1 MNEKPLSPRQQ
12 KKRTRILDAALKVFS
27 RSGYSG
33 ASMDMIAETAEVSKP
48 TLYMYFGSKEQLFE
62 SMMLA
67 CRDAMLEAF
76 LDPSGNMVED
86 LHAFAWRY
94 ADAVMDANMLS
105 LARLIIGESQRFPE
119 IGRAY
124 QKAGPDRLLQGIII
138 YLEDQKQKGRLC
150 FDDGELAAE
159 DFWALILS
167 APRNKALHIPDEVPG
182 KAAIRRY
189 VENGLKVFLKAYSAN
204 PESDI
209 RQLKKLSEKPRSG
222 GNKRVKKGD

>member
-12 KKRTRILDAALKVFS
+12 KKRARILDAALKVFS
-27 RSGYSG
+27 QSGYSG
-33 ASMDMIAETAEVSKP
+33 ASMDAIAETAEVSKP

-62 SMMLA
+62 NMMLA
-67 CRDAMLEAF
+67 RRDAMLEAF
-76 LDPSGNMVED
+76 LDPSGNMVDD

-94 ADAVMDANMLS
+94 ADAVMDKNMLS

-138 YLEDQKQKGRLC
+138 YLEDQKQKGRLT
-150 FDDGELAAE
+150 FEDGELAAE

-167 APRNKALHIPDEVPG
+167 APRNKALHIPDDVPG

-189 VENGLKVFLKAYSAN
+189 VENGLRVFLRAYSKH
-204 PESDI
+204 PDSDI
-209 RQLKKLSEKPRSG
+209 RHLKKLTDKTRTG
-222 GNKRVKKGD
+222 GNTRVKKGD

>member
-27 RSGYSG
+27 QSGYSG
-33 ASMDMIAETAEVSKP
+33 ASMDAIAETAEVSKP

-67 CRDAMLEAF
+67 RRDAMLEAF

-86 LHAFAWRY
+86 LHAFAWHY
-94 ADAVMDANMLS
+94 ADAVMDRNMLS

-138 YLEDQKQKGRLC
+138 YLEDQKQQGRLA
-150 FDDGELAAE
+150 FEEGELAAE

-167 APRNKALHIPDEVPG
+167 APRTKALHIPDDVPG

-189 VENGLKVFLKAYSAN
+189 VENGLRVFLRAYSTH
-204 PESDI
+204 PDSDI
-209 RQLKKLSEKPRSG
+209 RQLKKLTNKTRSG
-222 GNKRVKKGD
+222 GNTRVKKGD

>member
-12 KKRTRILDAALKVFS
+12 KKRARILDAALKVFS
-27 RSGYSG
+27 QSGYSG
-33 ASMDMIAETAEVSKP
+33 ASMDAIAETAEVSKP

-67 CRDAMLEAF
+67 RRDAMLEAF
-76 LDPSGNMVED
+76 LDPSGNMVDD

-94 ADAVMDANMLS
+94 ADAVMDKNMLS

-119 IGRAY
+119 IGRSY

-138 YLEDQKQKGRLC
+138 YLEDQKQKGRLT
-150 FDDGELAAE
+150 FEDGELAAE

-167 APRNKALHIPDEVPG
+167 APRNKALHIPDDVPG

-189 VENGLKVFLKAYSAN
+189 VENGLRVFLRAYSKH
-204 PESDI
+204 PDSDI
-209 RQLKKLSEKPRSG
+209 RQLKKLTDKTRTG
-222 GNKRVKKGD
+222 GNTRVKKGD

>member
-12 KKRTRILDAALKVFS
+12 KKRARILDAALRVFS
-27 RSGYSG
+27 QSGYSG
-33 ASMDMIAETAEVSKP
+33 ASMDAIAETAEVSKP

-67 CRDAMLEAF
+67 RRDAMLEAF
-76 LDPSGNMVED
+76 LDPSGNMVDD

-94 ADAVMDANMLS
+94 ADAVMDKNMLS

-138 YLEDQKQKGRLC
+138 YLEDQKQKGRLT
-150 FDDGELAAE
+150 FEDGELAAE

-167 APRNKALHIPDEVPG
+167 APRNKALHIPDDVPG

-189 VENGLKVFLKAYSAN
+189 VENGLKVFLRAYSKH
-204 PESDI
+204 PDSDI
-209 RQLKKLSEKPRSG
+209 RQLKKLTDKTRTG
-222 GNKRVKKGD
+222 GNTRVKKGD

>member
-12 KKRTRILDAALKVFS
+12 KKRARILDAALKVFS
-27 RSGYSG
+27 QSGYSG
-33 ASMDMIAETAEVSKP
+33 ASMDAIAETAEVSKP

-67 CRDAMLEAF
+67 RRDAMLEAF
-76 LDPSGNMVED
+76 LDPSGNMVDD

-94 ADAVMDANMLS
+94 ADAVMDKNMLS

-119 IGRAY
+119 IGRSY

-138 YLEDQKQKGRLC
+138 YLEDQKQKGRLT
-150 FDDGELAAE
+150 FEDGELAAE

-167 APRNKALHIPDEVPG
+167 APRNKALHIPDDVPG

-189 VENGLKVFLKAYSAN
+189 VENGLRVFLRAYSKH
-204 PESDI
+204 PDSDI
-209 RQLKKLSEKPRSG
+209 RQLNKLTDKTRTG
-222 GNKRVKKGD
+222 GNTRVKKGD